1 MPLYLANIHHYGRT
15 YTVKGVVE
23 TLLQLCIIR
32 LHDVK
37 GRFMV
42 QNLNNNKVHFTAEGI
57 KELAEELKKLQAQEP
72 QAVDRV
78 TKAREFG
85 DLSEN
90 SEYQASREDLAL
102 IQGRVEELEDLLAKA
117 VVVKSGNGKSHVD
130 IGTEVTVDHD
140 GRELTYLVVG
150 EFEADPLKNKISH
163 DSPLGQALLGKKVGD
178 KVEVDAP
185 VGKVVYVIKKIH

>member
-1 MPLYLANIHHYGRT
+1 
-15 YTVKGVVE
+15 
-23 TLLQLCIIR
+23 
-32 LHDVK
+32 
-37 GRFMV
+37 MV

-185 VGKVVYVIKKIH
+185 VGKVVYVIKRIH